1 MTSAASLQLLLYAF
15 TLITLLG
22 ITALLWQVARTAPV
36 RMRARMTREVAE
48 RRAAMAALSEA
59 HGRTAN
65 GPLRE
70 ALARNYRFHQAAVR
84 AIDSSAMVP
93 DLPLR

>member
-1 MTSAASLQLLLYAF
+1 MNSATSLQLLLYAF

-22 ITALLWQVARTAPV
+22 VAALLWQVARAAPI
-36 RMRARMTREVAE
+36 RMRDRTAREIAE
-48 RRAAMAALSEA
+48 RRAAMNVLADA
-59 HGRTAN
+59 HARTADVT
-65 GPLRE
+65 LRD

-84 AIDSSAMVP
+84 ALDPAAPVA